1 MGDHISG
8 FIKESE
14 VRIRCKNHVHPDVVR
29 VLEDLAVQSRT
40 TRSQMLDLAMMFDRM
55 QKLMEDFIGVTN
67 HMKSAL
73 DIIRKKDSTVSSEE
87 IGDVNDAKRG

>member
-1 MGDHISG
+1 MGDHLSG

-14 VRIRCKNHVHPDVVR
+14 VRTRCKNHLHPDVVR

-55 QKLMEDFIGVTN
+55 QNLMTEFMEVTN
-67 HMKSAL
+67 HMKSAVDVL
-73 DIIRKKDSTVSSEE
+73 RKKDSVVMSED
-87 IGDVNDAKRG
+87 IGDINDANRG